1 MIQQL
6 KLLLIVFASCIVVDS
21 YAQKVVVDGAG
32 RVIIDASAIPHTTMP
47 KARTTD
53 ATLYGA
59 GTNTLTNISSE
70 LSNDKVFR
78 TFEVLKKDLREPLKQ
93 NKLRVNW
100 LAAIEAC
107 YNLSDDGGGWRLPT
121 ERELNLIKI
130 LHYKLIAIQ
139 GFEKVENKL
148 WSATDGP
155 QLKTAYNLNHNREI
169 SSLSSNGD
177 KVNLMCVRCIRDI
190 TP

>member
-1 MIQQL
+1 MLRPFRIQP
-6 KLLLIVFASCIVVDS
+6 C
-21 YAQKVVVDGAG
+21 
-32 RVIIDASAIPHTTMP
+32 P

-53 ATLYGA
+53 ATLYDA

-70 LSNDKVFR
+70 LSNEKVFR

-155 QLKTAYNLNHNREI
+155 QLKTAYHLSHNRAI
-169 SSLSSNGD
+169 SSFSSNGD

>member
-1 MIQQL
+1 ML
-6 KLLLIVFASCIVVDS
+6 HYMMLELIRSQILA
-21 YAQKVVVDGAG
+21 
-32 RVIIDASAIPHTTMP
+32 
-47 KARTTD
+47 
-53 ATLYGA
+53 L
-59 GTNTLTNISSE
+59 E
-70 LSNDKVFR
+70 LSNEKVFR

-139 GFEKVENKL
+139 GFEKVNDNF
-148 WSATDGP
+148 WSATDGW
-155 QLKTAYNLNHNREI
+155 QKKTAYYLSYDRGM
-169 SSLSSNGD
+169 SSFSSNGD
-177 KVNLMCVRCIRDI
+177 KVKLMYVRCIRDI